1 MGFFLIRWF
10 GASDA
15 SERPDA
21 PTLAARAAG
30 HAWVGRAGFDA
41 LHLGGVPG
49 LGPLSP
55 GLSAAVVAA
64 LYAAFE
70 FWQWWREPR
79 PARWADRIPK
89 RYDAAADWAAVSLIG
104 AGAGAASAVLAGGA
118 VWAVAGLSVAAVLG
132 LAALGVRART

>member
-1 MGFFLIRWF
+1 VGFFVIRWF

-55 GLSAAVVAA
+55 GVSAAVVAA

-70 FWQWWREPR
+70 WWQWWREPS
-79 PARWADRIPK
+79 PARGVDRIPK
-89 RYDAAADWAAVSLIG
+89 RYDAAADWAAVSLLG
-104 AGAGAASAVLAGGA
+104 AGGGVAAAVLTGGA
-118 VWAVAGLSVAAVLG
+118 VWAAAAVAVAAVLG
-132 LAALGVRART
+132 LAALGDRRGA